1 METHLSTVVI
11 SLLCFYFSVTI
22 NFLHIVQSGCVGV
35 LAWTVFWAIVCTISQ
50 NMHGAGSGDAS
61 LKCQPG
67 ADKEEFLFILPPLSS
82 KFSFVSD
89 QFWGTEQV
97 T

>member
-1 METHLSTVVI
+1 M
-11 SLLCFYFSVTI
+11 CM
-22 NFLHIVQSGCVGV
+22 
-35 LAWTVFWAIVCTISQ
+35 ISQ

-61 LKCQPG
+61 LKCHPG
-67 ADKEEFLFILPPLSS
+67 KDKEEFLFILPPLSS

-89 QFWGTEQV
+89 QFWGIEQV